1 MDRRVRL
8 ISRLVNM
15 AAAASFLSIW
25 AGGGLAGMAPEGGA
39 KGSEPIPTLSHDK
52 RRGHSSNFN

>member
-15 AAAASFLSIW
+15 AAASFLSIW